1 MRMLNNNEN
10 QTSEISNDSL
20 MKLLVG
26 LRKIKELA
34 NQSEDRND
42 LMKIREK
49 RYGYVQNICSCI
61 FDTFK
66 EKVRLEI

>member
-49 RYGYVQNICSCI
+49 KIWICSEHL
-61 FDTFK
+61 FMYF
-66 EKVRLEI
+66 